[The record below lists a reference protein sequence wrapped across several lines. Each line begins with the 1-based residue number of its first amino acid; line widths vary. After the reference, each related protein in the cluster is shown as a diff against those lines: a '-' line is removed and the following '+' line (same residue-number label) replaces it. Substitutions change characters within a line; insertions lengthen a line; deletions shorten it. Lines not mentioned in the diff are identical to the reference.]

1 MSFVAPPL
9 RSVLAAGTAAMLAA
23 AALAQQPPPLHNG
36 DAKAGKPLADKDCV
50 ACHERQFGSA
60 ATIYTRA
67 DRKVRTPAQLL
78 AQVRYCNVELKAGY
92 FPDEEE
98 HVAAYLNEQYYR
110 FKP

>member
-1 MSFVAPPL
+1 MMVIPPPRIVFAAAIASL
-9 RSVLAAGTAAMLAA
+9 LATAAF
-23 AALAQQPPPLHNG
+23 AQQPPPLHNG
-36 DAKAGKPLADKDCV
+36 DAKAGKQLADKDCV
-50 ACHERQFGSA
+50 ACHQRQFGSA
-60 ATIYTRA
+60 TTIYTRT

-98 HVAAYLNEQYYR
+98 HVAAYLNEQYYK